1 MNRASKRQ
9 VAPGLAHLCW
19 LRWAA
24 ILMQSIVMLGL
35 SLVPGSSVPLVAMF
49 CVLGAITLSNLWL
62 ARQIE
67 HQSNPNLLGGVL
79 LGDVFG
85 LTILLWGS
93 GGPANPFSVFYLIQ
107 ITLAAVLG
115 TGRWLWWVL
124 LGSCLGFA
132 ALFLWHVP
140 LPAELGGHGHGHHGG
155 AGSYSVHLQLMWI
168 AFALVGTTIAISV
181 SRLSRALSW
190 EQERR
195 EKSARLLG
203 MAALAAGAAH
213 EIGNPLGTIRMA
225 ASELERSMREG
236 SAPPAYLQDIQL
248 IEEEVVRATSVL
260 KRMAS
265 AAGELQGEGMA
276 PAELAEFFEQVVQGE
291 CSEPASIE
299 LRLPNDAGMVRWP
312 LGAVGQA
319 ISQLLRNAVQVS
331 QGEPVRCEIESHPE
345 RVEVRI
351 TDRGPGIDAEILARV
366 GEPFLSGEASRGMGL
381 GLFIAKALIEQLQ
394 GRLDIKRLRPRGT
407 LAFVELP
414 RRVGE
419 GGRDERN

>member
-1 MNRASKRQ
+1 MTNQSKIQ
-9 VAPGLAHLCW
+9 QAPGLAHLCW

-24 ILMQSIVMLGL
+24 VFMQSIIMIGL
-35 SLVPGSSVPLVAMF
+35 YLVPGSAVPLKAMLA
-49 CVLGAITLSNLWL
+49 VLAAIALSNLWL
-62 ARQIE
+62 ARRTKAQTN
-67 HQSNPNLLGGVL
+67 STLLGAILLADVL
-79 LGDVFG
+79 G

-115 TGRWLWWVL
+115 TGRWLWGVL

-140 LPAELGGHGHGHHGG
+140 LPAELGGHGHHGG

-168 AFALVGTTIAISV
+168 AFALVGATIAISV

-213 EIGNPLGTIRMA
+213 EIGNPLGTIRIA
-225 ASELERSMREG
+225 ASELERSMRTG
-236 SAPPAYLQDIQL
+236 AAPAQDLEDIQL
-248 IEEEVVRATSVL
+248 IEQEVVRATSVL

-276 PAELAEFFEQVVQGE
+276 PADLAEFFRQLVRAE
-291 CSEPASIE
+291 CSEPDAIE
-299 LRLPNDAGMVRWP
+299 LLLPDDAGVVRWP

-319 ISQLLRNAVQVS
+319 VSQLLRNGVQVS
-331 QGEPVRCEIESHPE
+331 EGQPVRCQVETHPDRIEIYIS
-345 RVEVRI
+345 
-351 TDRGPGIDAEILARV
+351 DQGPGMDAALLARV
-366 GEPFLSGEASRGMGL
+366 GEPFLSGDASRGMGL
-381 GLFIAKALIEQLQ
+381 GLFIAKSLIEQLHGQ
-394 GRLDIKRLRPRGT
+394 LELKRVKPKGT
-407 LAFVELP
+407 LAWVELP

-419 GGRDERN
+419 RGSHE

>member
-1 MNRASKRQ
+1 MTAQIPNQ
-9 VAPGLAHLCW
+9 QAPGLAHLCW

-24 ILMQSIVMLGL
+24 VIMQSVIMLGL
-35 SLVPGSSVPLVAMF
+35 SVVPESAVPLTAMLS
-49 CVLGAITLSNLWL
+49 VLALTAASNLWL
-62 ARQIE
+62 ARQT
-67 HQSNPNLLGGVL
+67 QAQRSSNLLGAVL
-79 LGDVFG
+79 LADVFG

-115 TGRWLWWVL
+115 TGRWLWLVL
-124 LGSCLGFA
+124 FGSCLGFA
-132 ALFLWHVP
+132 GLFLWHVP
-140 LPAELGGHGHGHHGG
+140 LPAELGGHGHGGHHGG
-155 AGSYSVHLQLMWI
+155 TGSYSVHLQLMWL

-181 SRLSRALSW
+181 SRLSKALSW

-225 ASELERSMREG
+225 ASELERSMRKG
-236 SAPPAYLQDIQL
+236 SAPAGDLQDIQL
-248 IEEEVVRATSVL
+248 IEQEVVRATSVL
-260 KRMAS
+260 QRMAS

-276 PAELAEFFEQVVQGE
+276 PAGLAYFFRQLAQAEGGEQGT
-291 CSEPASIE
+291 ID
-299 LRLPNDAGMVRWP
+299 LILPEDAGEVRWP

-331 QGEPVRCEIESHPE
+331 DGRPVRCQVESHRE
-345 RVEVRI
+345 RVEVYI
-351 TDRGPGIDAEILARV
+351 QDQGPGMDPALLARV
-366 GEPFLSGEASRGMGL
+366 GEPFLNGDASRGMGL
-381 GLFIAKALIEQLQ
+381 GLFIAKSLIEQLQ
-394 GRLDIKRLRPRGT
+394 GQLEIKRVKPKGT
-407 LAFVELP
+407 LAWVELP

-419 GGRDERN
+419 REKNE

>member
-1 MNRASKRQ
+1 MTRPVQKQ
-9 VAPGLAHLCW
+9 QAPGLALLCW

-24 ILMQSIVMLGL
+24 VFMQAAIMVGL
-35 SLVPGSSVPLVAMF
+35 SMVPGSAVPLAAMLA
-49 CVLGAITLSNLWL
+49 VLTLIAGSNLWL
-62 ARQIE
+62 ARQT
-67 HQSNPNLLGGVL
+67 QVDRSSNLLGAVL
-79 LGDVFG
+79 LADVLG
-85 LTILLWGS
+85 LTFLLWGS

-115 TGRWLWWVL
+115 TGRWLWLVL
-124 LGSCLGFA
+124 LSSCLGFA

-155 AGSYSVHLQLMWI
+155 TGSYSVHLQLMWI

-181 SRLSRALSW
+181 SRLSKALSW

-225 ASELERSMREG
+225 ASELERSMRKG
-236 SAPPAYLQDIQL
+236 KAPAGDLQDIQL
-248 IEEEVVRATSVL
+248 IEQEVVRATSVL

-276 PAELAEFFEQVVQGE
+276 PAKLADFFRGVAKAEGGELE
-291 CSEPASIE
+291 SIE
-299 LRLPNDAGMVRWP
+299 LVMPEDAGIVRWP

-331 QGEPVRCEIESHPE
+331 DGRPVRCQVESHAE
-345 RVEVRI
+345 RVEI
-351 TDRGPGIDAEILARV
+351 YISDQGPGMDPELVARV
-366 GEPFLSGEASRGMGL
+366 GEPFLSGDASRGMGL
-381 GLFIAKALIEQLQ
+381 GLFIAKSLIEQLQ
-394 GRLDIKRLRPRGT
+394 GQLELRRVKPRGT
-407 LAFVELP
+407 LAWVELP

-419 GGRDERN
+419 RGQDA